1 MTWKTGKQREKNTLP
16 CENIEDMQIK
26 ENLIV
31 CFSDNSYDNCN
42 PTKIE
47 LSFLTNED
55 KKKFWYRQVCSYF
68 QVGLGVVT
76 EEFDSLKIILCVKRK
91 DISRNKMVWIV
102 YSKVYVWCRAYPIG
116 STLPHRVWLS
126 PQKSEGYLCFKRR

>member
-1 MTWKTGKQREKNTLP
+1 MKNWEAEREKYSA

-31 CFSDNSYDNCN
+31 CFSDNSYDNCS

-55 KKKFWYRQVCSYF
+55 KKKFWHRQVCSYF

-76 EEFDSLKIILCVKRK
+76 EEFDYLKIILCVRRK
-91 DISRNKMVWIV
+91 DISQNKMV
-102 YSKVYVWCRAYPIG
+102 
-116 STLPHRVWLS
+116 
-126 PQKSEGYLCFKRR
+126 